1 MQQSGMQ
8 KTVLID
14 GLHVPLATP
23 FYRDGRLYVRKLE
36 HNVARLSLTPVH
48 GLVALTGEGSELT
61 DTERRES
68 LEAVRS
74 VAAKEKVLVATIAQ
88 PTVFAALEVAA
99 DAEAAEFDALLLQVP
114 AVLSATEQLLWVR
127 SIADVVTLPVLLW
140 SGAGPAQ
147 LSIETIAELA
157 LHPNVHGLYDA
168 ALTTE
173 RLAAIQAATAQ
184 VQLEATVT
192 TTFTP
197 VTRRMLAPVVE
208 EGASAT
214 FVSAESLAGG
224 TAVAVAPKVAPAIKT
239 RTKIVGFQIIAAGST
254 RNEVELLEAGAAGV
268 MPTLAASLPQAC
280 HEVYAAFKDGDS
292 ALAALKAHRLD
303 AADALVTER
312 GIAAVKYGSE
322 LAGYYGGAPRLPR
335 LPLTAAERAQVES
348 AFGTLRS

>member
-1 MQQSGMQ
+1 MQQSEMR
-8 KTVLID
+8 KTVFID
-14 GLHVPLATP
+14 GLHVPMTTP

-48 GLVALTGEGSELT
+48 GLVALTGEGTELT
-61 DTERRES
+61 DAERRES
-68 LEAVRS
+68 LAAVRA

-88 PTVFAALEVAA
+88 PTVFAALEAAA
-99 DAEAAEFDALLLQVP
+99 DAEAAEFDALLLQLP
-114 AVLSATEQLLWVR
+114 AVLSVTEQMLWVR
-127 SIADVVTLPVLLW
+127 SIADATTLPVLLW
-140 SGAGPAQ
+140 SGADAAQ
-147 LSIETIAELA
+147 LSVETLAELA
-157 LHPNVHGLYDA
+157 LHPNVHGVYDA

-173 RLAAIQAATAQ
+173 RLAAVKAATAH

-197 VTRRMLAPVVE
+197 VTRRMLTPVAE
-208 EGASAT
+208 DGAAAT

-224 TAVAVAPKVAPAIKT
+224 TAVAVAPRVVPTLKT
-239 RTKIVGFQIIAAGST
+239 RTKVVGFQIIAAGST
-254 RNEVELLEAGAAGV
+254 RNEVDLLEAGAAGV

-280 HEVYAAFKDGDS
+280 HEVYAAFRDGDP
-292 ALAALKAHRLD
+292 ALGALKAHRLE
-303 AADALVTER
+303 AADALIAER

-335 LPLTAAERAQVES
+335 LPLTAAEREQVER